1 MPIDHGP
8 PRPASRAVRLYRID
22 HFLGKEAVQNILAL
36 RFANGLFEPVWN
48 HQHVCYVE
56 IDVPEKIDI
65 QGRADF
71 MESTGMFRD
80 MISTHLFQLLAF
92 VAIEPPGGSTRTAC
106 ATRW

>member
-1 MPIDHGP
+1 
-8 PRPASRAVRLYRID
+8 
-22 HFLGKEAVQNILAL
+22 
-36 RFANGLFEPVWN
+36 
-48 HQHVCYVE
+48 
-56 IDVPEKIDI
+56 
-65 QGRADF
+65 